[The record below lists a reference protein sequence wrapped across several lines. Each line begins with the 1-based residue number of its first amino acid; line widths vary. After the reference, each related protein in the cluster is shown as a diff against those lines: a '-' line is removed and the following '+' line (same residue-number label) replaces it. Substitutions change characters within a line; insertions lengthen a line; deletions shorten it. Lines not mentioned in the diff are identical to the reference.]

1 MPRGVAVVRGGLAP
15 LVDDETVRLHRRV
28 EEDIHRGLGERW
40 RDTPG
45 KREGE
50 GGGSESGGVEG
61 NGSEGGGSEG
71 GGEVYGGGKARR
83 SSDQQLATTTTQMTA
98 PQAGIT

>member
-50 GGGSESGGVEG
+50 GGGSE
-61 NGSEGGGSEG
+61 G

>member
-28 EEDIHRGLGERW
+28 EEDVHRGLGEYW
-40 RDTPG
+40 RDTPAK

-50 GGGSESGGVEG
+50 GNGGVRVRVRVMV
-61 NGSEGGGSEG
+61 SMRLR
-71 GGEVYGGGKARR
+71 VRVR
-83 SSDQQLATTTTQMTA
+83 DQ
-98 PQAGIT
+98 G